1 MTDGINY
8 IYTNIFVSEI
18 SSEEAKYRNL
28 SPYGIA
34 ETAAERRRSLEG
46 YFRGRRAGGDELMTA
61 SLLKNACPFPKSLRG
76 TWNEDLGGGVIL
88 TEIGQHSLSLERDG
102 HQYNALCYGKSP
114 DERIFLISSVH
125 GGKYYSSCLRLKTD
139 FMSRR
144 QFFTKVGS
152 YSQISVLVVCFF

>member
-1 MTDGINY
+1 M
-8 IYTNIFVSEI
+8 
-18 SSEEAKYRNL
+18 
-28 SPYGIA
+28 
-34 ETAAERRRSLEG
+34 ETWTIR
-46 YFRGRRAGGDELMTA
+46 YFRGRRNGGDGLMTA

-144 QFFTKVGS
+144 QFFTKVGMPS
-152 YSQISVLVVCFF
+152 EWAPRLSLNIIQLHFELSFCWDCDQRQKCGIVCKENIKQRAN